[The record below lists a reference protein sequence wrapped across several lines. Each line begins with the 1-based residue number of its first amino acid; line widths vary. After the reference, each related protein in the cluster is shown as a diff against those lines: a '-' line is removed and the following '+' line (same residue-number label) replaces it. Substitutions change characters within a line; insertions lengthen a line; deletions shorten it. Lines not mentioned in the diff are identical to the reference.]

1 MFRHNIPIG
10 KISGIRIDLDYSWF
24 LILALFTWM
33 LATNYFPVEYK
44 HWSTSEYWLVGAVT
58 AVLLFASV
66 LIHELGHSLLA
77 RRYGISV
84 PRITLFIF
92 GGVSQLAEE
101 PKSAA
106 AEFWIAIVG
115 PVTSL
120 ALAAVFYELK
130 PLVASPQPVLAIVTY
145 LALINFMLAIFNLV
159 PGFPLDG
166 GRVLRAIVW
175 RVTGKFQ
182 TATSVA
188 ALTGRFIGFALI
200 VLGVWQALSGN
211 LLNGLWIAFIGWFL
225 ESAAGSQLQ
234 QDLVKRLVADHRVG
248 EAMNRDLPE
257 IPGNITLQDLVDKY
271 VLTRGLRC
279 FVVGTGNGSAG
290 MVTLARI
297 RDTPRASW
305 PTTTAAQ
312 IMIPMD
318 KLTTVRSESGLWSA
332 LEKMGRDG
340 VNQLPVVDGAG
351 VVGMLT
357 REDVV
362 HYLQA
367 LRALHA

>member
-10 KISGIRIDLDYSWF
+10 KIFGIRVDLDYSWF

-33 LATNYFPVEYK
+33 LATSYFPVEYK
-44 HWSTSEYWLVGAVT
+44 NWSTSEYWLIGALT

-66 LIHELGHSLLA
+66 LIHELGHSLVA

-115 PVTSL
+115 PVISL
-120 ALAAVFYELK
+120 ALAALFWEIE
-130 PLVASPQPVLAIVTY
+130 PLVASVQPALAIVTY
-145 LALINFMLAIFNLV
+145 LALINSILAIFNLI

-166 GRVLRAIVW
+166 GRVFRAIVW

-182 TATSVA
+182 TATAVA
-188 ALTGRFIGFALI
+188 ALTGRFCGFALI

-211 LLNGLWIAFIGWFL
+211 LLNGIWIAFIGWFL
-225 ESAAGSQLQ
+225 ESAAASQVQ
-234 QDLVKRLVADHRVG
+234 QDVMKRLVADHRVS
-248 EAMNRDLPE
+248 EAMSRDLPQV
-257 IPGNITLQDLVDKY
+257 PDNITLQELVDKY

-279 FVVGTGNGSAG
+279 FVVGTGNGAAG
-290 MVTLARI
+290 MVTLSRI

-305 PTTTAAQ
+305 AATTAAQ
-312 IMIPMD
+312 IMIPLD
-318 KLTTVRSESGLWSA
+318 KLTTIRSEAGLWSA

-340 VNQLPVVDGAG
+340 VNQLPVVDGEG

-362 HYLQA
+362 HYLQT